1 MMARRS
7 VRILLVVTVLAA
19 SGACG
24 PGTTPAGQP
33 PMAQITRESVEGFRE
48 AFNRASDQA
57 RIVLLLSPT

>member
-7 VRILLVVTVLAA
+7 FRILLLAAVLAA
-19 SGACG
+19 GGACG
-24 PGTTPAGQP
+24 PGTAPTGQP
-33 PMAQITRESVEGFRE
+33 PMAQITRESVESFRE